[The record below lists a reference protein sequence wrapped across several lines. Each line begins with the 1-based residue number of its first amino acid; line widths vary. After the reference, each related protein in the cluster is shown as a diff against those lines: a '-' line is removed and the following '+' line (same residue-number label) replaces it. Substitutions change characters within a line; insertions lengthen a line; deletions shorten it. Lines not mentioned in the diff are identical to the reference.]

1 MLKFARKNRSSSV
14 DRTSVASLSPQII
27 SSPSPKKKSGYIPGN
42 GATVARKNLSLDE
55 RDPTRIQ
62 LSSLNNNNVGPCV
75 DEVDA
80 AKQSGRISVRL
91 LIQQSEHAEK
101 QKQLHR

>member
-27 SSPSPKKKSGYIPGN
+27 SSPSPKKKSGGYNPGN

-55 RDPTRIQ
+55 RDPTRA

>member
-27 SSPSPKKKSGYIPGN
+27 SSPSPKKKSAGYIPGN

-55 RDPTRIQ
+55 RDPTRA
-62 LSSLNNNNVGPCV
+62 LGSLNNNNVGPCV